1 MVTWYD
7 KISRYGYAMT
17 MPDIDYMGSG
27 GVEYVLAQDHKRTHT
42 HAHINIHANTH
53 ICTLPTNNNTQNT
66 AQNTHTR
73 ARTQSR
79 THAGTHPSTHPHT
92 HTHTYIHACMHA
104 RTYKS
109 TPPAC
114 IKTVRFQITTNA
126 SADGYARPATSP
138 FRIQILL
145 RHCLQCYPRCDWLL
159 KVNTRHVHLAVR
171 PGRRERRRIKEYT
184 KPTGTRAK

>member
-1 MVTWYD
+1 MNLDDSGLGEVYVDSTTWQ
-7 KISRYGYAMT
+7 ML
-17 MPDIDYMGSG
+17 P
-27 GVEYVLAQDHKRTHT
+27 GVPERNIAAPTATGACDTAVL
-42 HAHINIHANTH
+42 
-53 ICTLPTNNNTQNT
+53 
-66 AQNTHTR
+66 
-73 ARTQSR
+73 
-79 THAGTHPSTHPHT
+79 
-92 HTHTYIHACMHA
+92 
-104 RTYKS
+104 YKS

-159 KVNTRHVHLAVR
+159 KVNTRHMHLAVR